1 MKNDNIE
8 AELDPATVTVAD
20 VIRSPIIFLQSARD
34 HGSSRITFQN
44 KAEAVR
50 FYNRVRA
57 LIHVRGDELMVAARR
72 DGLSVIAGQA
82 AIPEAELEIGLKLG
96 AELLFGH
103 RNTRD

>member
-1 MKNDNIE
+1 MKNDNVQ
-8 AELDPATVTVAD
+8 AELDPANVTVAD
-20 VIRSPIIFLQSARD
+20 VIRSPIIFLRSARD
-34 HGSSRITFQN
+34 HGSSRITFQS

-57 LIHVRGDELMVAARR
+57 LVHNNPEMMVAARR

-96 AELLFGH
+96 AELLLGH